1 MHGQTAPSSV
11 GDGHAGARARS
22 HGRRAGL
29 SGRPPNGRGC
39 GVIKHRHRVNAFPGG
54 PPLCSA
60 SANRKWGH
68 ANGVIR
74 FPAESGPKEAGSCNA
89 RFFVSCACTWF
100 EQCQAGGPEC
110 TQIKRMCPSGRPRT
124 HPDHEQKPKV
134 AATIWVKNHG
144 FRNKEALYCHFSAP
158 FLHCNIFL
166 LRENTLHFFR
176 GALIFLRPFCARPHH
191 PFPQL
196 VREPFPPLVRDTRW
210 VRGSTMQIPH

>member
-1 MHGQTAPSSV
+1 MH
-11 GDGHAGARARS
+11 D
-22 HGRRAGL
+22 
-29 SGRPPNGRGC
+29 
-39 GVIKHRHRVNAFPGG
+39 
-54 PPLCSA
+54 
-60 SANRKWGH
+60 
-68 ANGVIR
+68 
-74 FPAESGPKEAGSCNA
+74 
-89 RFFVSCACTWF
+89 FFVSYACTWF

-196 VREPFPPLVRDTRW
+196 VREPFPQLVRERVGFGDPQCKYPISRVPIYFVLTPPPP
-210 VRGSTMQIPH
+210 RGTYLCTQNLIR